1 MQSIIPVVM
10 AGILGIYGIIV
21 CISITGGLSK
31 PDSYKLHVGYKA
43 FGAGLIIGLSC
54 LASGLAIGVA
64 GDATVRAYAQT
75 GSMFVIMIMI
85 MIFAECIALYGL
97 IISIIIVSS
106 STWEKSYYNIFLRI
120 FLFFFFQPYFII
132 FKYLVFA
139 LIFLFH

>member
-21 CISITGGLSK
+21 CITITG
-31 PDSYKLHVGYKA
+31 KLKSGDYDLGTGYKH
-43 FGAGLIIGLSC
+43 FGSGLIIGLSF

-97 IISIIIVSS
+97 IIAIIMTSS
-106 STWEKSYYNIFLRI
+106 
-120 FLFFFFQPYFII
+120 
-132 FKYLVFA
+132 
-139 LIFLFH
+139 

>member
-21 CISITGGLSK
+21 CISVTSGLNK
-31 PDSYKLHVGYKA
+31 GDFILQKGYKA

-97 IISIIIVSS
+97 IISIIMVTS
-106 STWEKSYYNIFLRI
+106 
-120 FLFFFFQPYFII
+120 
-132 FKYLVFA
+132 
-139 LIFLFH
+139 

>member
-21 CISITGGLSK
+21 CITISGKFKDGDYALA
-31 PDSYKLHVGYKA
+31 DGYKH
-43 FGAGLIIGLSC
+43 FGAGLVIGLSC

-97 IISIIIVSS
+97 IIAIIM
-106 STWEKSYYNIFLRI
+106 STG
-120 FLFFFFQPYFII
+120 
-132 FKYLVFA
+132 
-139 LIFLFH
+139 

>member
-31 PDSYKLHVGYKA
+31 PDSYKLHLGYKA

-106 STWEKSYYNIFLRI
+106 ST
-120 FLFFFFQPYFII
+120 
-132 FKYLVFA
+132 
-139 LIFLFH
+139 

>member
-1 MQSIIPVVM
+1 MK
-10 AGILGIYGIIV
+10 
-21 CISITGGLSK
+21 K
-31 PDSYKLHVGYKA
+31 PEYALDMGFKH

-97 IISIIIVSS
+97 IISIIMAA
-106 STWEKSYYNIFLRI
+106 W
-120 FLFFFFQPYFII
+120 
-132 FKYLVFA
+132 
-139 LIFLFH
+139 

>member
-1 MQSIIPVVM
+1 M
-10 AGILGIYGIIV
+10 
-21 CISITGGLSK
+21 K
-31 PDSYKLHVGYKA
+31 DGYTLDKGFKH

-97 IISIIIVSS
+97 IIAIIMASG
-106 STWEKSYYNIFLRI
+106 WWYMKKFFYNIFILKF
-120 FLFFFFQPYFII
+120 FLFMGHPSFYN
-132 FKYLVFA
+132 V
-139 LIFLFH
+139 